1 MGNPSSPD
9 VLLSFPLLISFQ
21 SILSEAD
28 NGEVIQSH
36 LFPGPVWLIQ
46 PGGLGMKGFYVGSA
60 VCPQCGL
67 APNLCDEISLRR
79 QCYHWVWAQIWGFL
93 SRTHT
98 VIDWSLKH
106 HQDCLVRLPEA
117 DSVRLGIVG
126 RVVTSYEWLW
136 LPVLWVFSLGTF
148 RNPISPTQA
157 KEHGSAYNLCGCF
170 SLSSS
175 KPSLSL
181 YRILDSPFP
190 QWLFQDNLL
199 PSRPA
204 FGSCSPSFF
213 WVIHSLLPLL
223 SPLMLFSS
231 LFLS

>member
-9 VLLSFPLLISFQ
+9 VLLSFLLLISFQ

-28 NGEVIQSH
+28 NGEVIHSH

-46 PGGLGMKGFYVGSA
+46 PGGLGMKSFYVGSA

-93 SRTHT
+93 SRMHT

-117 DSVRLGIVG
+117 DSVGLGVVG
-126 RVVTSYEWLW
+126 RVVTSYE
-136 LPVLWVFSLGTF
+136 
-148 RNPISPTQA
+148 
-157 KEHGSAYNLCGCF
+157 
-170 SLSSS
+170 
-175 KPSLSL
+175 
-181 YRILDSPFP
+181 
-190 QWLFQDNLL
+190 
-199 PSRPA
+199 
-204 FGSCSPSFF
+204 
-213 WVIHSLLPLL
+213 
-223 SPLMLFSS
+223 
-231 LFLS
+231 